1 MPKEFWQNSL
11 NWEAFRINMSNLP
24 LDGIVVID
32 CGQVIAGPTLAM
44 ILGDFGATVLKI
56 ENPIGGD
63 QVRAFGKIANGES
76 LHSKLISRNKKS
88 ITINLREVQGQELLK
103 RLIIESKADVL
114 IESFRPGTLE
124 KWNLSFDDLKSLSP
138 GLILA
143 RVSGFGQDGPY
154 KNRPGFGTLAEAMSG
169 FADVTGE
176 ADGPPTLP
184 PFALADNVA
193 ALYGAIGVLAAL
205 RERDTSE
212 NFEGQVVDIS
222 LLESLTA
229 ILGIYF
235 VEYDQL
241 GIIPKRQ
248 GNRTASAPR
257 NTYKTKDGKWI
268 AIAGSTQSITE
279 RLFNV
284 MGRKDLLENTKF
296 ATNRERVK
304 NVEEMDL
311 LVGNWVSSFNQE
323 EIVKILISSEVAV
336 GPIMNV
342 EDLIIDPQI
351 IFRKSLNKIPDI
363 ELKSIL
369 MPNPQPKLSRT
380 PGKISQA
387 GPRLGQ
393 HTDEVLI
400 QYLKLSN
407 SEIEELRRD
416 SII

>member
-1 MPKEFWQNSL
+1 MPKEFSQNSI
-11 NWEAFRINMSNLP
+11 NWKALRTNMSNLP
-24 LDGIVVID
+24 LEGIVVID

-88 ITINLREVQGQELLK
+88 LTINLREIQGQELLK
-103 RLIIESKADVL
+103 RLIIASKADVL

-124 KWNLSFDDLKSLSP
+124 KWNLSFNELKMLSP

-176 ADGPPTLP
+176 QDGPPTLP

-205 RERDTSE
+205 RARDTSE

-257 NTYKTKDGKWI
+257 NTYKTKDGRWI

-279 RLFNV
+279 RLFNA
-284 MGRKDLLENTKF
+284 MGRKDLLENPKF

-304 NVEEMDL
+304 NVAEMDL
-311 LVGNWVSSFNQE
+311 LVGNWVSSYNQE
-323 EIVKILISSEVAV
+323 EIVEILISSEVAV
-336 GPIMNV
+336 GPVMNV
-342 EDLIIDPQI
+342 EDLVINPQL
-351 IFRKSLNKIPDI
+351 IFREALNKVPDTD
-363 ELKSIL
+363 LTSIL

-380 PGKISQA
+380 PGMISQA

-393 HTDEVLI
+393 HTDEILI
-400 QYLKLSN
+400 QYLKLSD
-407 SEIEELRRD
+407 SEINEMRRNR
-416 SII
+416 II